1 MAHSKFVIQFSLLTC
16 ICFASTNFAN
26 PTSECAEYKVMR
38 AESPRRVL
46 PVKTRVIAVDNQPR
60 ENRCCWSI
68 LNVFCTLMEH
78 AGSAYPHP
86 IIRDHRNH

>member
-1 MAHSKFVIQFSLLTC
+1 MAFSKFIKLSSFAC
-16 ICFASTNFAN
+16 IIFIGSIYTN
-26 PTSECAEYKVMR
+26 PIAEYYELKATR
-38 AESPRRVL
+38 AESPRRIL
-46 PVKTRVIAVDNQPR
+46 PVKTRVTAVDNQPR